1 MAYCKSGDNDL
12 RNSVNFRGGG
22 SQPFQGENLQ
32 TYNLQSEPLIMVTNG
47 SYSEIRFSEFLK
59 SGYFYGSPNSV

>member
-32 TYNLQSEPLIMVTNG
+32 NYNLQNYKTIFQMVLECLKNSINNIINNIIKYIIG
-47 SYSEIRFSEFLK
+47 SL
-59 SGYFYGSPNSV
+59 